1 MIKLWRNL
9 IKPSIKTFHKVTQ
22 EIPREAKK
30 LFKTSRENIDY
41 GKDTWRTEAK
51 RNIENTAKHEIKL
64 ND

>member
-9 IKPSIKTFHKVTQ
+9 IKPSIKTFQKANQ
-22 EIPREAKK
+22 EIPRAKK

-41 GKDTWRTEAK
+41 GKVTWRTEAK